1 MAEPV
6 RSKCSM
12 YQLLLS
18 VMGKQSCSEGWSR
31 AGGRGRVAQM
41 PHPDGSARSGWNLS
55 RARAR
60 MITNLWAHRRYH
72 APPFIANKAD

>member
-18 VMGKQSCSEGWSR
+18 VMEQQSCSEGCWSR
-31 AGGRGRVAQM
+31 AGGGAAWRKPR
-41 PHPDGSARSGWNLS
+41 PDGLARSGFKPEHGRG
-55 RARAR
+55 RA
-60 MITNLWAHRRYH
+60 
-72 APPFIANKAD
+72 